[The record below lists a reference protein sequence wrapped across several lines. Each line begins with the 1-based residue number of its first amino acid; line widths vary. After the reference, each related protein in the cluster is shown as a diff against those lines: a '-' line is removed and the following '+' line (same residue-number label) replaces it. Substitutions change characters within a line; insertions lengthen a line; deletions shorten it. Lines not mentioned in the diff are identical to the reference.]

1 MNASKPLTNLQ
12 LELLQTFR
20 YELSEAQLVEIRD
33 LLTRYFAEKVS
44 DEIDALFEAN
54 DWGDETIEAWSEE
67 HMRTRAKGGGI
78 QGKRNPS

>member
-44 DEIDALFEAN
+44 DEMDALFEAN
-54 DWGDETIEAWSEE
+54 DWGDETIEVWSQE
-67 HMRTRAKGGGI
+67 HMRTPYRPKDEG
-78 QGKRNPS
+78 SD